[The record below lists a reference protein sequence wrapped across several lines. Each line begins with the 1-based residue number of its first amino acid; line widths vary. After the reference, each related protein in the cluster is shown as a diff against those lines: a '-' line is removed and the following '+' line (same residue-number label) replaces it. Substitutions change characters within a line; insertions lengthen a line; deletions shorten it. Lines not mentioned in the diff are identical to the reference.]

1 MNRRVVLQLLSVET
15 LMSMTMSFAEDK
27 GIMKMIIAYIR
38 TECFAQVMR
47 ELYKVGVGGVTC
59 YRMHGI

>member
-1 MNRRVVLQLLSVET
+1 
-15 LMSMTMSFAEDK
+15 
-27 GIMKMIIAYIR
+27 MKMIIAYIR